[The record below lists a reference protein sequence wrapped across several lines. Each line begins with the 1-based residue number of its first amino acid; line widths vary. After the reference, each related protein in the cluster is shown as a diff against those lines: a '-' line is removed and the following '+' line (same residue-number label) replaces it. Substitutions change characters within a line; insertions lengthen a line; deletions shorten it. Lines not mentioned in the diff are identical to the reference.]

1 MPAFISPLDVN
12 YISLKRAALL
22 IAREQRGIEQDDI
35 MELFKHSIFTA

>member
-22 IAREQRGIEQDDI
+22 IAREQPGIEPDDI
-35 MELFKHSIFTA
+35 MELFKHSTRL